1 MKKIFVLFILLTA
14 STAFAQIYKDLPNE
28 VFLSKEDYTNRE
40 DQVLEVSKFILS
52 NPIVKDN
59 LDRVYAMQFLLK
71 WMEGTP
77 DYKFTIGETIMSL
90 TGGDLDLMGVYFA
103 AVCET
108 AIQNK
113 NSGKTDEQTNEEAI
127 KKFVTYAADKGNNV
141 KANKELKKAIK
152 NLE

>member
-1 MKKIFVLFILLTA
+1 MKKLVLLLFVLTA
-14 STAFAQIYKDLPNE
+14 STSFAQIYKDLPNE
-28 VFLSKEDYTNRE
+28 VFLNKEDYGNSE

-52 NPIVKDN
+52 NPIQKDN
-59 LDRVYAMQFLLK
+59 SDRINAMQYLLK

-77 DYKFTIGETIMSL
+77 DYTFTIGETVMNL

-103 AVCET
+103 AISET

-113 NSGKTDEQTNEEAI
+113 KSGKTDEQTNEEAI
-127 KKFVTYAADKGNNV
+127 KKFVSYAANKSNNV

-152 NLE
+152 NL

>member
-1 MKKIFVLFILLTA
+1 MKKLVLLLFVLTA
-14 STAFAQIYKDLPNE
+14 STSFAQIYKDLPNE
-28 VFLSKEDYTNRE
+28 VFLNKEDYGNSE

-52 NPIVKDN
+52 NPIQKDN
-59 LDRVYAMQFLLK
+59 SDRINAMQYLLK

-77 DYKFTIGETIMSL
+77 DYTFTIGESVMNL

-103 AVCET
+103 AISET

-113 NSGKTDEQTNEEAI
+113 KSGKTDEQTNEEAI
-127 KKFVTYAADKGNNV
+127 KKFVSYAANKSNNV

-152 NLE
+152 NL

>member
-1 MKKIFVLFILLTA
+1 MKKLVLLLFVLTA
-14 STAFAQIYKDLPNE
+14 STSFAQIYKDLPNE
-28 VFLSKEDYTNRE
+28 VFLNKEDYGNSE

-52 NPIVKDN
+52 NPIQKDN
-59 LDRVYAMQFLLK
+59 SDRINAMQYLLK

-77 DYKFTIGETIMSL
+77 DYTFTIGESVMNL

-103 AVCET
+103 AVSET

-127 KKFVTYAADKGNNV
+127 KKFVTYAANKSNNV
-141 KANKELKKAIK
+141 KPNKELKKAMK
-152 NLE
+152 NL

>member
-1 MKKIFVLFILLTA
+1 MKKLLLLLFVLTA
-14 STAFAQIYKDLPNE
+14 STSFAQIYKDLPNE
-28 VFLSKEDYTNRE
+28 VFLNKEDYGNSE

-52 NPIVKDN
+52 NPIQKDN
-59 LDRVYAMQFLLK
+59 SDRINAMQYLLK

-77 DYKFTIGETIMSL
+77 DYTFTIGESVMNL

-103 AVCET
+103 AISET

-113 NSGKTDEQTNEEAI
+113 KSGKTDEQTNEEAI
-127 KKFVTYAADKGNNV
+127 KKFVSYAANKSNNV

-152 NLE
+152 NL

>member
-1 MKKIFVLFILLTA
+1 MKKLLLLLFVLTA
-14 STAFAQIYKDLPNE
+14 STSFAQIYKDLPNE
-28 VFLSKEDYTNRE
+28 VFLNKEDYGNSE

-52 NPIVKDN
+52 NPIQKDN
-59 LDRVYAMQFLLK
+59 SDRINAMQYLLK

-77 DYKFTIGETIMSL
+77 DYTFTIGETVMNL

-103 AVCET
+103 AISET

-113 NSGKTDEQTNEEAI
+113 KSGKTDEQTNEEAI
-127 KKFVTYAADKGNNV
+127 KKFVSYAANKSNNV

-152 NLE
+152 NL

>member
-1 MKKIFVLFILLTA
+1 MKKLLLLLILFTA
-14 STAFAQIYKDLPNE
+14 STSFAQIYKDLPNE
-28 VFLSKEDYTNRE
+28 VFLNKADYGNSE

-59 LDRVYAMQFLLK
+59 SDRINAMQYLLK

-77 DYKFTIGETIMSL
+77 DYTFTIGETVMNL

-103 AVCET
+103 AVSET

-113 NSGKTDEQTNEEAI
+113 NSGKTAEQTDEEAI
-127 KKFVTYAADKGNNV
+127 TKFVTYAANKSNNV

-152 NLE
+152 NLK

>member
-14 STAFAQIYKDLPNE
+14 STSFAQIYKDLPNE
-28 VFLSKEDYTNRE
+28 VFLNKSDYANSE

-59 LDRVYAMQFLLK
+59 SDRLNAMQYLLK

-77 DYKFTIGETIMSL
+77 DYTFSIGETVMNL
-90 TGGDLDLMGVYFA
+90 TGGDLDLMGIYFA
-103 AVCET
+103 AASET

-127 KKFVTYAADKGNNV
+127 KKFVTYAANKSNNV